1 MLTNGDYL
9 PSGEI
14 PKRGSEMST
23 NEMLVVFITLVVAS
37 VFLFVWKR
45 RDAGIVPEDRL
56 PEALHEP
63 LNGKQH
69 G

>member
-1 MLTNGDYL
+1 MTY
-9 PSGEI
+9 
-14 PKRGSEMST
+14 SEL
-23 NEMLVVFITLVVAS
+23 LVVFVTLVVAA

-63 LNGKQH
+63 LNGRK
-69 G
+69 GP